1 LEIVLMFGIT
11 DYLKLGIGAVVGAAL
26 MAVPACSYGQLR
38 EREAAKAEAA
48 KEALNRITKL
58 EKNDA
63 SFRKLSSRERCL
75 AFMRDSKLP
84 DGNCD

>member
-1 LEIVLMFGIT
+1 MFGIA
-11 DYLKLGIGAVVGAAL
+11 DYLKIGIGAVVGAAL
-26 MAVPACSYGQLR
+26 MAIPACTYGGFR
-38 EREAAKAEAA
+38 ERENAKLEAA
-48 KEALNRITKL
+48 KEALDRISKL

-84 DGNCD
+84 DSNCD